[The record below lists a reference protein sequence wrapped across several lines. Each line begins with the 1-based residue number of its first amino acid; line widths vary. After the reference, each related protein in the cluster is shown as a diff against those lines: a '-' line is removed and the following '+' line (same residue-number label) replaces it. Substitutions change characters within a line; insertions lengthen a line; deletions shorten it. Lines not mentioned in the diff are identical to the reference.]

1 MQDLKVIIKRLLL
14 SFYRATAGKKPEK
27 LILYR
32 DGVSEGMF
40 AEVQRAEIPQ
50 IIQACK
56 WVPSPL
62 PALARGRS
70 ECGREYWQGKGLA
83 ELRVGKYGRRRLEG

>member
-1 MQDLKVIIKRLLL
+1 MRTCKTVPPPPPPGGAKVVPQTQGLKVELPLQDLKVIIKRLLL

-50 IIQACK
+50 ILQACK
-56 WVPSPL
+56 YDFPAPL
-62 PALARGRS
+62 HI
-70 ECGREYWQGKGLA
+70 
-83 ELRVGKYGRRRLEG
+83 

>member
-27 LILYR
+27 RILYR
-32 DGVSEGMF
+32 DGMNGGMCVEG
-40 AEVQRAEIPQ
+40 QRAEIPQ

-56 WVPSPL
+56 
-62 PALARGRS
+62 
-70 ECGREYWQGKGLA
+70 
-83 ELRVGKYGRRRLEG
+83 